1 MPSLLILVTRVHGY
15 IIGGCLEEVS
25 VHVCVFE
32 TSSWPNKF
40 VQETCYSIITQMCLT
55 CGENILQLP
64 SLLLGSCF
72 SYIFGKVL
80 TAIYMDILI
89 DVLTFASGFFLA
101 RL

>member
-40 VQETCYSIITQMCLT
+40 VQETCYSIITQMCHT

-80 TAIYMDILI
+80 TAIYKALLYGYLDRCSN
-89 DVLTFASGFFLA
+89 FC
-101 RL
+101 